1 MLTSTAIKKEVIK
14 LNRTFDMIMRNLRNE
29 VNRIVKESEDR
40 LSMIHVQDKMISRL
54 NDRIKE
60 LEKGGEKDYDPA
72 P

>member
-1 MLTSTAIKKEVIK
+1 
-14 LNRTFDMIMRNLRNE
+14 MIMRNLRNE